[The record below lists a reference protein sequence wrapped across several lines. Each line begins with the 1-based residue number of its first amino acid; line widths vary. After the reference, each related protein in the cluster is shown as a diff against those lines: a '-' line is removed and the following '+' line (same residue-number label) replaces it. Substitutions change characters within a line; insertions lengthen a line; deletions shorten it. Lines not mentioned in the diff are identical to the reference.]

1 MFNFSHTVQTI
12 LRGDCMRNFY
22 FTFKYRS
29 ALCLSVV
36 LILMFV
42 SFTRVLSVIND
53 NRSAQYVQNTVVVEI
68 NNGRGDFYDCNGQ
81 KLTGGE
87 RYYAVVF
94 LPSKQ
99 SIIRFIQETTGEERQ
114 KGLTL
119 LRQNKP
125 AVIYRDEKISGTG
138 IFCFEFEQRYNDEIY
153 LGQLIGYTNAEE
165 KGVYG
170 LEKAFDDLLATGGA
184 NTVSFDLN
192 AAGEYLLGAEPC
204 VTNSGGAG
212 AVFLTIDKKIQ
223 NICATASKNL
233 NKGAVVV
240 TETATGKIRA
250 LVSKPGLSVNDLAS
264 AVNNSN
270 APFINRAVSAY
281 SVGSVF
287 KPLIAAALLENN
299 KGDFCHTCNG
309 YSNIL
314 GITFYCNNKA
324 GHGNLNLKNGL
335 AYSCNTYFY
344 SAAASVSPK
353 SLYNLAVALGFN
365 NTLNLANGIKTAKG
379 SLTTLEQLEKSK
391 ANIANF
397 AIGQGNIAISPLVL
411 SNLYSA
417 IAGEGRY
424 ITPTIVEGYIKN
436 GEYKKENSGQT
447 NVVFSKATAEVLKG
461 YLVNVVNM
469 GTGKSAKPNKGGA
482 GGKTATAQTGQYKNG
497 SEILNAWFCGF
508 FPEENPKYTVV
519 VLAEDAVSGANDA
532 APIFKEIADQMHEKG
547 YLDK

>member
-1 MFNFSHTVQTI
+1 
-12 LRGDCMRNFY
+12 MRNFY

-29 ALCLSVV
+29 ALCLSVI

-42 SFTRVLSVIND
+42 SFTRVLSVISD

-87 RYYAVVF
+87 KYYAVVF

-99 SIIRFIQETTGEERQ
+99 SLIRFVQETTGDERQ

-125 AVIYRDEKISGTG
+125 TVIYRDKKIKGTG
-138 IFCFEFEQRYNDEIY
+138 IYSFEFEQRYNDEIY
-153 LGQLIGYTNAEE
+153 LGQLIGYTNDKEQ
-165 KGVYG
+165 GVYG
-170 LEKAFDDLLATGGA
+170 LEKAYNDVLLSVGA

-192 AAGEYLLGAEPC
+192 AAGDYLLGAEPC
-204 VTNSGGAG
+204 VVKDVGAG

-223 NICATASKNL
+223 NICAAASKNL

-240 TETATGKIRA
+240 IETATGKIRA
-250 LVSKPGLSVNDLAS
+250 LISKPTLTVNDLAS
-264 AVNNSN
+264 AVNNTD

-324 GHGNLNLKNGL
+324 GHGNLNLQNGL

-344 SAAASVSPK
+344 SAAATVKAK

-365 NTLNLANGIKTAKG
+365 NTLNLANGIKAAKG

-424 ITPTIVEGYIKN
+424 ITPTIIEGYIKN
-436 GEYKKENSGQT
+436 GSYEKENLSNT
-447 NVVFSKATAEVLKG
+447 NVVFSKATAEVLKQ
-461 YLVNVVNM
+461 YLINAVNV
-469 GTGKSAKPNKGGA
+469 GTGKSAKPKVGGA

-508 FPEENPKYTVV
+508 FPEEKPKYTVV
-519 VLAEDAVSGANDA
+519 ILAEDAVSGANDA
-532 APIFKEIADQMHEKG
+532 APIFKEIADQMYEKG
-547 YLDK
+547 FMGQ